1 MFELTGPSGYNTQL
15 WEGVSILKKQG
26 NHKPKPN
33 IAFAKNEKKNTLKQI
48 ITGDHPT
55 KKKKKKKER
64 KNGEP

>member
-1 MFELTGPSGYNTQL
+1 MFELTGPSGWNTQL

-26 NHKPKPN
+26 NHKPKAN

-48 ITGDHPT
+48 ISGDDPT
-55 KKKKKKKER
+55 KKER